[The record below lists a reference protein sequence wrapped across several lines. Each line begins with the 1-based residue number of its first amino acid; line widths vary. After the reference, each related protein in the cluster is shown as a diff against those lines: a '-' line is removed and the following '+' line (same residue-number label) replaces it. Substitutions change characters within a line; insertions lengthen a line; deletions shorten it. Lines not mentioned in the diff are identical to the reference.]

1 IDVTT
6 MTSSSCEP
14 PSPGGRAAHSQ
25 ARATSAAHSALSDR
39 VLPGGPTKMKRVPEV
54 LQLAVV
60 IQRGRPSAVEPQLL
74 QELDF
79 CLGGTAAQR
88 GVTKEFPE
96 PRLFLERL
104 IGRPFH
110 ELESLGV
117 AGGQPPVE
125 HDLHAEAPEID
136 IPGFDQR
143 IHEGDAVLD

>member
-1 IDVTT
+1 

-25 ARATSAAHSALSDR
+25 ARATSAAHSALSDH

-54 LQLAVV
+54 LQLAIV

-117 AGGQPPVE
+117 AGGQQPV
-125 HDLHAEAPEID
+125 DSGLDAEDTAIALPA
-136 IPGFDQR
+136 FR
-143 IHEGDAVLD
+143 SCIHKP